1 MPNLTF
7 LGWLF
12 LVWGVV
18 TGILALLLIY
28 RSVIGMKED
37 DQLFLDNVERGFEE
51 EQRQLQVR
59 LNRLN
64 PYVKALAGASAGLLL
79 WMVGL
84 VTYRV
89 AMALYADSVKP

>member
-12 LVWGVV
+12 LAWGVV

-37 DQLFLDNVERGFEE
+37 DQLFLDSVETRFEE
-51 EQRQLQVR
+51 EQQLILAR
-59 LNRLN
+59 LNRLT
-64 PYVKALAGASAGLLL
+64 PYVKGLAAASGGLLL
-79 WMVGL
+79 WMIGL

-89 AMALYADSVKP
+89 AAALYADRVQP

>member
-12 LVWGVV
+12 LAWGVV
-18 TGILALLLIY
+18 TGILALILIY
-28 RSVIGMKED
+28 RSVIAMKED
-37 DQLFLDNVERGFEE
+37 DQLFLGSN
-51 EQRQLQVR
+51 EQRFEQEQQLLQSR

-64 PYVKALAGASAGLLL
+64 PYVKALAAASAGLLL

-89 AMALYADSVKP
+89 AMAFYQESLNP

>member
-12 LVWGVV
+12 LAWGVV

-37 DQLFLDNVERGFEE
+37 DQLFLDSIEKRFEE
-51 EQRQLQVR
+51 EQQLLQSR

-64 PYVKALAGASAGLLL
+64 PFVKALAAASAGLLL

-89 AMALYADSVKP
+89 AMALYADAMNP